1 MLPMTDGFIFDSR
14 EGNSLGD
21 ASKGG
26 PIGTGYGPTG
36 MTSVFPYV
44 SGTSIIGP
52 NTLEMN
58 DVIFGRSS
66 DGNAVQVYMLV
77 GDQGLIAYEMTRFD
91 I

>member
-1 MLPMTDGFIFDSR
+1 MEP
-14 EGNSLGD
+14 
-21 ASKGG
+21 
-26 PIGTGYGPTG
+26 
-36 MTSVFPYV
+36 
-44 SGTSIIGP
+44 
-52 NTLEMN
+52 LEMN